1 MTGMILNT
9 RNTEDETKENN
20 DRRLLS
26 LQQDIILAMYQ

>member
-20 DRRLLS
+20 DRSLLS

>member
-9 RNTEDETKENN
+9 RNTQDETKENN

>member
-20 DRRLLS
+20 DRSLLS
-26 LQQDIILAMYQ
+26 PQQDIILAMYQ